1 MAVVEGVKAR
11 IYELIEQVPSFL
23 HMNEVGQ
30 VANDQVF
37 AACVGWVAATHSI
50 VQTACESSPRS
61 AYLAQVDK
69 LQARDYGYMIGQQ
82 VQSIVA
88 ILKQLLVDMDRGLL
102 VNMERRIS
110 AETFDDL
117 LDHADLYLAEGR
129 KEPAGV
135 IAGVVF
141 EDTVRRLCAV
151 AGIEDANKTVDP
163 LINALKAGGL
173 FSKLEAKEAVAAGD
187 LRAAATHARWEEFN
201 GDQVRIVIA
210 FTRRLLRDKLVA

>member
-1 MAVVEGVKAR
+1 M
-11 IYELIEQVPSFL
+11 
-23 HMNEVGQ
+23 
-30 VANDQVF
+30 
-37 AACVGWVAATHSI
+37 
-50 VQTACESSPRS
+50 
-61 AYLAQVDK
+61 
-69 LQARDYGYMIGQQ
+69 
-82 VQSIVA
+82 
-88 ILKQLLVDMDRGLL
+88 
-102 VNMERRIS
+102 
-110 AETFDDL
+110 
-117 LDHADLYLAEGR
+117 
-129 KEPAGV
+129 